1 MKGSKYE
8 TKRLIRKTIEKNNDF
23 IASHKGSTNPVVISV
38 VNCAEGENRG
48 LEAVLW
54 ALESGN
60 LSLLRISAGE

>member
-23 IASHKGSTNPVVISV
+23 IANNKGNSNPVVTSV
-38 VNCAEGENRG
+38 VHCAEGENRG

-54 ALESGN
+54 ALENGN